1 MIIKRLAFIS
11 IIVIS
16 PLLISAQETARIF
29 GRVTD
34 ERGRPQELVNVAVT
48 GSTGGAV
55 TNGKG
60 NYELILPTSQQLS
73 VAVSFVGFQTVIDTF
88 YLSPG
93 QEIEWNIRLK
103 STMAELPT
111 YEVQDKS
118 IRASNL
124 QRINP
129 KNADLVPSV
138 SDGIPALLKTQ
149 PGVSSSN
156 ELSSQYSV
164 RGGNF
169 DENLVYV
176 NDIEIYRPFLIR
188 SGQQEGLSFVNS
200 DLVSSI
206 LFSAGGYD
214 AKYGDKMSSV
224 LDIQYKKPNEFG
236 GSASLSLLGGAFH
249 VEGIMANRKVSY
261 LLGVRHKTTQYL
273 LNALDTKGDYRPSFI
288 DIQGMVSYD
297 ISRKFELS
305 LLGNY
310 ASNKYKLVPESRETD
325 FGTYQQA
332 RRLKIFFDGQEVDRY
347 LTYLG
352 GATLTFKPTQRT
364 RLRLITSGYNSIESE
379 TYDMVGQYF
388 IGRVENNFASENFG
402 DVVESQG
409 VGTFMEHARNKL
421 NARVFNVGHKGT
433 AEIGNQLLQWGVKW
447 QMENIDDQ
455 MSEWIMIDSAGY
467 SIPHPPDS
475 IGYTDPSVQLTIPFE
490 LYERLYTD
498 ATIKSN
504 RYTAYVQNT
513 WGADPDSSK
522 LTFTFGVRANYWD
535 YNNQLV
541 VSPRAT
547 LSFKPEW
554 KRDILF
560 RFSAGY
566 YYQPPFYRELK
577 DLTGNISNNVK
588 AQKSIHLV
596 AASDWNFT
604 AWDRPFKFITE
615 VYYKHLDQLVP
626 YLVDNVR
633 VRYYGENNANGYATG
648 IDFKVNG
655 EFVRGIESWASLS
668 IMSTKEDIKDDF
680 YYDKAGNRVEP
691 GYIPRPTDQLV
702 NFSLFFQDYLP
713 SNPTYKMSLTL
724 IFGSGLPFG
733 PPQSPK
739 YTHTLRM
746 PPYRR
751 VDIGFSKEL
760 IGEHTSFAPK
770 SVFRGFKSVWVTLE
784 VLNLLQIN
792 NTVSYI
798 WVTDIYGRQYAV
810 PNFLTPR
817 QLNLRLIAKF

>member
-364 RLRLITSGYNSIESE
+364 RLRLITSGYNS
-379 TYDMVGQYF
+379 
-388 IGRVENNFASENFG
+388 
-402 DVVESQG
+402 
-409 VGTFMEHARNKL
+409 L
-421 NARVFNVGHKGT
+421 
-433 AEIGNQLLQWGVKW
+433 
-447 QMENIDDQ
+447 
-455 MSEWIMIDSAGY
+455 
-467 SIPHPPDS
+467 
-475 IGYTDPSVQLTIPFE
+475 
-490 LYERLYTD
+490 
-498 ATIKSN
+498 
-504 RYTAYVQNT
+504 
-513 WGADPDSSK
+513 
-522 LTFTFGVRANYWD
+522 
-535 YNNQLV
+535 
-541 VSPRAT
+541 
-547 LSFKPEW
+547 
-554 KRDILF
+554 
-560 RFSAGY
+560 
-566 YYQPPFYRELK
+566 
-577 DLTGNISNNVK
+577 
-588 AQKSIHLV
+588 
-596 AASDWNFT
+596 
-604 AWDRPFKFITE
+604 
-615 VYYKHLDQLVP
+615 
-626 YLVDNVR
+626 
-633 VRYYGENNANGYATG
+633 
-648 IDFKVNG
+648 
-655 EFVRGIESWASLS
+655 
-668 IMSTKEDIKDDF
+668 
-680 YYDKAGNRVEP
+680 
-691 GYIPRPTDQLV
+691 
-702 NFSLFFQDYLP
+702 
-713 SNPTYKMSLTL
+713 
-724 IFGSGLPFG
+724 
-733 PPQSPK
+733 
-739 YTHTLRM
+739 
-746 PPYRR
+746 
-751 VDIGFSKEL
+751 
-760 IGEHTSFAPK
+760 
-770 SVFRGFKSVWVTLE
+770 
-784 VLNLLQIN
+784 
-792 NTVSYI
+792 
-798 WVTDIYGRQYAV
+798 
-810 PNFLTPR
+810 
-817 QLNLRLIAKF
+817 